1 MVIEYNQP
9 ALLSSLLREFSACG
23 AGLDM
28 PCGGHGSC
36 LKCRVTAVGA
46 LSPLCE
52 REQQMLTEEEKAGGI
67 RFACLTTAMGDVTV
81 TLPGAAEGQAILGD
95 TGAPVAVAPWEEIA
109 SLKQRSL
116 GVSVDIGTTTIAA
129 ALYDLKTGKMLASDA
144 APNPQSVFGAD
155 VISRITRSMAGE
167 ADALAQSVRGCLLQ
181 LCENLSALAFSQTG
195 GNKADIAAIDILCI
209 TGNTAM
215 LYLLCGYDLMDI
227 SAAPFEARHLF
238 GTQVDAEALGLGDMR
253 AKVYLTR
260 CISAYVGGDI
270 TSAILAC
277 GLEQF
282 DTKKNV
288 FLVDV
293 GTNGEMALS
302 VGGRILCCSTAAGP
316 AFEGAG
322 IAMGM
327 QAADGA
333 IDRVWRED
341 DDDGAVSCRVIG
353 GGAARG
359 ICGSGI
365 IDAVAVML
373 DAGIVD
379 ETGLIVEDGHD
390 YTDSIIEYH
399 GDTAFL
405 LPGTDIVITAR
416 DIRAIQLGKAAVCAG
431 IFTLLAAA
439 EVRMEQ
445 VDALLVAGGFGTYM
459 DMRSAA
465 RIGLI
470 PPALAGKARAVGNA
484 AARGAAMTMLSR
496 EVLEKAETMPQKCET
511 VDLSVHPVF
520 MHQYVEQMMFE

>member
-1 MVIEYNQP
+1 MKLTVCGRNFPLVIEYNQP
-9 ALLSSLLREFSACG
+9 TLLSSLLREFNNCG

-28 PCGGHGSC
+28 PCGGRGSC
-36 LKCRVTAVGA
+36 LKCRVTATGE

-52 REQQMLTEEEKAGGI
+52 REHQMLTEEEKLGGV
-67 RFACLTTAMGDVTV
+67 RFACLTTAVGDVMV
-81 TLPGAAEGQAILGD
+81 TLPGAVDGQAILGD
-95 TGAPVAVAPWEEIA
+95 SGVVSAVAQWDGQDA
-109 SLKQRSL
+109 V

-144 APNPQSVFGAD
+144 AHNPQSVFGAD
-155 VISRITRSMAGE
+155 VISRITRSMAGD
-167 ADALAQSVRGCLLQ
+167 ADALAQPVRSCILK
-181 LCENLSALAFSQTG
+181 LCVNLAALTG
-195 GNKADIAAIDILCI
+195 VEISEIDILCI

-215 LYLLCGYDLMDI
+215 LYLLCGYDPSDI

-238 GTQVDAEALGLGDMR
+238 GTQTTALALGLGGMR

-282 DTKKNV
+282 DTGKNT

-302 VGGRILCCSTAAGP
+302 VGGRIVCCSTAAGP

-333 IDRVWRED
+333 IDRVWRG
-341 DDDGAVSCRVIG
+341 DDGSIFCRVIG

-365 IDAVAVML
+365 IDAIAVML

-379 ETGLIVEDGHD
+379 ETGLIVEDDHD
-390 YTDSIIEYH
+390 YTDSITEYRE
-399 GDTAFL
+399 DTAFL
-405 LPGTDIVITAR
+405 LPGTDVVITSR

-431 IFTLLAAA
+431 IYTLLAAT
-439 EVRMEQ
+439 ELQTEQ

-496 EVLEKAETMPQKCET
+496 DVLEKAETVPQKCET

-520 MHQYVEQMMFE
+520 MEQYVEQMMFNN